1 MALTLY
7 LPFIYRSGKLN
18 TMNWNGIFRV
28 KDKTWNAHFQ
38 AIKNSRA
45 IKNRHA
51 KAFLLVSKLSNSSFL
66 LGGQENQ
73 SKILEFNAIDRSLTQ
88 KRKLSHIS

>member
-1 MALTLY
+1 
-7 LPFIYRSGKLN
+7 
-18 TMNWNGIFRV
+18 MNWNGIFRV

-38 AIKNSRA
+38 AIKNSHA
-45 IKNRHA
+45 IKDRHA

-66 LGGQENQ
+66 LGQENQ